1 MKGVFVPR
9 IAGTVLLALAASF
22 AQNTSPGAVR
32 WKYGAPN
39 AVTDIRNAAKIEG
52 LKTDDVHIYV
62 ALYDLKD
69 TEYNRVW
76 VQVVNHGKTP
86 IEFNP
91 QSAYLKDHVRLQP
104 EAPDRAAEV
113 IQRFG
118 EAKSEELSS
127 AQCTLMS
134 APLCEPTNTQIQ
146 MSKDVL
152 VSSSARAEWI
162 REKSL
167 RQTTVAPGEQ
177 VVGAILFRKGKKR
190 TDYMLAIPVN
200 GKTFEFPV
208 SAENRPSSYD

>member
-1 MKGVFVPR
+1 MKPAFAPR
-9 IAGTVLLALAASF
+9 IAGTLLLALATSF
-22 AQNTSPGAVR
+22 AQNTSSGAIR

-39 AVTDIRNAAKIEG
+39 AVVDIRNAAKIEG

-76 VQVVNHGKTP
+76 VQLVNHGKTP

-91 QSAYLKDHVRLQP
+91 QSVYLKDHVRLQP
-104 EAPDRAAEV
+104 EAPDRAAEA
-113 IQRFG
+113 IQMFG
-118 EAKSEELSS
+118 EAKSQELSS

-134 APLCEPTNTQIQ
+134 APHCQPTNTQVQ

-152 VSSSARAEWI
+152 VFSNARAEWI
-162 REKSL
+162 RDKSL
-167 RQTTVAPGEQ
+167 KPVTVAPGEQ

-200 GKTFEFPV
+200 GTTFEFPV
-208 SAENRPSSYD
+208 SAENKPPSYD